1 MKTVWQEGQEQKS
14 VTAPLSLIISAFAPV
29 QDVRQT
35 LTPQLRTDHGDTDLI
50 LIDLGKG
57 RNRLGGS
64 CLAQVYQQL
73 GHHPADL
80 DDPQAF
86 RAFFATIQSLNE
98 KGRLLAYHDRSDGGL
113 FVSLCEMA
121 FAGHTGLQVQLDDLG
136 DEPLASLF
144 SEELGAVIQV
154 RHQDTDDVLAWLHD
168 AGLGHHSHVI
178 GSLADNDRISFT
190 YQHQEVLADSRVNWQ
205 RIWSQTSYHM
215 QSLRDHPHCAQEE
228 FDALL
233 DATDP
238 GLSVHL
244 TFDPSEDLSAPY
256 INTGARPQ
264 IAILREQGVNGQ
276 IEMAAAFDRAGFASI
291 DVHMSDIIEG
301 RRSLQAFQGMVA
313 CGGFSYGDVLGAG
326 GGWAKSIL
334 FNARARD
341 EFNAFFQRA
350 DTFGLGVCNG
360 CQMMSHLKD
369 MIPGAGH
376 WPRFMRNRSEQFEAR
391 FSLVEVLDSPSILL
405 AEMAGSRLPIAVA
418 HGEGRTEFAAAADTQ
433 RTLEAG
439 LVALR
444 YIDHYGQATERY
456 PFNPNGSPQGITG
469 LTSEDGRF
477 TIMMPHPERVFR
489 SVQNSWYPDEWG
501 EDGPWIRLFRNARR
515 WLG

>member
-1 MKTVWQEGQEQKS
+1 
-14 VTAPLSLIISAFAPV
+14 
-29 QDVRQT
+29 
-35 LTPQLRTDHGDTDLI
+35 LRTDCGDTDLI

-86 RAFFATIQSLNE
+86 RAFFDTIQRLN
-98 KGRLLAYHDRSDGGL
+98 GSDRLLAYHDRSDGGL
-113 FVSLCEMA
+113 FVTLCEMA
-121 FAGHTGLQVQLDDLG
+121 FAGHTGVQIQLDDLG
-136 DEPLASLF
+136 DDPLASLF
-144 SEELGAVIQV
+144 SEELGAVLQV
-154 RHQDTDDVLAWLHD
+154 RHQDTDEVLAWLHD

-178 GSLADNDRISFT
+178 GTLTDNDHISFT
-190 YQHQEVLADSRVNWQ
+190 YQHQKVLTDSRPNWQ
-205 RIWSQTSYHM
+205 RIWMQTSF
-215 QSLRDHPHCAQEE
+215 QLQALRDNPQCAQEE
-228 FDALL
+228 FDTVL
-233 DATDP
+233 DSADP
-238 GLSVHL
+238 GLSVAL
-244 TFDPSEDLSAPY
+244 SFDPAIDITAPY
-256 INTGARPQ
+256 INTGVRPR

-334 FNARARD
+334 FNPRARD
-341 EFNAFFQRA
+341 EFDAFFHRS

-369 MIPGAGH
+369 MIPGAAH
-376 WPRFMRNRSEQFEAR
+376 WPRFLRNRSEQFEAR
-391 FSLVEVLDSPSILL
+391 FSLVEVIDSPSILL
-405 AEMAGSRLPIAVA
+405 ADMAGSRLPIAVA
-418 HGEGRTEFAAAADTQ
+418 HGEGRAEFDSPQAAQ
-433 RTLEAG
+433 QTLEAG
-439 LVALR
+439 LIALR
-444 YIDHYGQATERY
+444 YVDHYGQATERY
-456 PFNPNGSPQGITG
+456 PFNPNGSPQGTTG
-469 LTSEDGRF
+469 LTSTDGRF

-489 SVQNSWYPDEWG
+489 SVQYSWHPDEWG
-501 EDGPWIRLFRNARR
+501 EDGPWLRLFRNARR
-515 WLG
+515 WLD